1 MGPLLRPRSVAAL
14 ALLLAD
20 GGTAPPSRRGTTVS
34 ALLHA
39 APLRMPRTTTR
50 RAAPRAS
57 LRSVRTAGR
66 RRGRGGGGAD
76 PLLPAYSAA
85 MEIDG
90 DHVEEQQGAAAA
102 EKRGSAAVPPV
113 SAVLTEGGVVAGGGV
128 DGAGGGTRRLRYI
141 RDDLSRR
148 LPHYVSDWTD
158 GFRNKR
164 QVVPAILFLYFSC
177 LAPAVSFGTIASE
190 ITSGSIGIVEF
201 IVSSGVAGM
210 AYAILSGQPM
220 AFIAPT
226 GLTLAFISSLF
237 RFCRSYGL
245 PFFPVYA
252 WIGLWTS
259 LFMVVL
265 GVGGASKFIR
275 YCTRFTDE
283 VFNALLSINFIYE
296 ALASIRRNFV
306 LADPSNLTMPF
317 VSLNMALVTF
327 YTTLKTTSF
336 NRTSFFN
343 NKTRDIIKNFGP
355 VAVIVGA
362 TFANCLPFFQRISV
376 PTLNVPNS
384 LELAGGRQLLIK
396 LAEIPMGLRLACA
409 LPAVLLTCLFF
420 MDQNISVR
428 IVNKEENRLK
438 KGEAYNID
446 MVALGLITAVLS
458 VTGLPW
464 MCGATVQSMNHVR
477 AMTTTRFDETTS
489 TEVIEKVT
497 ETRITGLVTHALIAS
512 SIFLLPLL
520 SNIPIPVVSGVFLF
534 LGRKLMS
541 GNTFFQRI
549 RDQIRER
556 RSLPVGHPIYTLG
569 RKKMGYYTGLQVLC
583 LGGLWE
589 FKRNTSTAIFFPS
602 VIGLLM
608 FIRAAV
614 LPKFFSKEDFEILD
628 DVYV

>member
-14 ALLLAD
+14 ALILAD
-20 GGTAPPSRRGTTVS
+20 RGTAPPSRRGTTVS
-34 ALLHA
+34 ALLPTV
-39 APLRMPRTTTR
+39 PLRLPRTTTR
-50 RAAPRAS
+50 GAAPRAA
-57 LRSVRTAGR
+57 LTGMRTAGR

-76 PLLPAYSAA
+76 PLLVASSAA
-85 MEIDG
+85 TEIDG
-90 DHVEEQQGAAAA
+90 DYMMEGEQAATG
-102 EKRGSAAVPPV
+102 KRGSATVPPV
-113 SAVLTEGGVVAGGGV
+113 SAVLTEGEMVADGGV
-128 DGAGGGTRRLRYI
+128 DGAEGGIRRLRYI

-164 QVVPAILFLYFSC
+164 QVFPAILFLYFSC

-237 RFCRSYGL
+237 RFCGSYGL

-265 GVGGASKFIR
+265 GVGGASRFIR

-438 KGEAYNID
+438 KGEAYNMD
-446 MVALGLITAVLS
+446 LVALGLITAALS

-489 TEVIEKVT
+489 TEVIERVT

-520 SNIPIPVVSGVFLF
+520 SNISIPVVSEVFLF
-534 LGRKLMS
+534 LERKLMS

-549 RDQIRER
+549 QDQILER
-556 RSLPVGHPIYTLG
+556 RSLPVTHPIYTLG
-569 RKKMGYYTGLQVLC
+569 RKEMGYYTGLQVLC
-583 LGGLWE
+583 LRGLWE
-589 FKRNTSTAIFFPS
+589 FKRNTSTAIFF
-602 VIGLLM
+602 L
-608 FIRAAV
+608 A
-614 LPKFFSKEDFEILD
+614 
-628 DVYV
+628 